1 MKGLFIKDFLTLRRK
16 YGPVRIAMDVLLIA
30 VLMIAFGAN
39 SAIWVSFV
47 LVPIEAMTMCMT
59 LTNCDEQWKWQKYA
73 FALPV
78 SRAQIVRARYLT
90 AGALAGIGF
99 AASLAV
105 NAAAALAF
113 SAYPPVLHLLLAAAS
128 LWLTLFA
135 LALVLPAGLSRGAN
149 AGFAA
154 MFAVILAL
162 RVLFGAAGFS
172 AQAAGSALAFA
183 ARHVE
188 VALVLA
194 ICAVAAAC
202 ALSYE
207 ISVRLLRRARA

>member
-39 SAIWVSFV
+39 GAIWVSFV
-47 LVPIEAMTMCMT
+47 LVPVEAMTMCMT

-135 LALVLPAGLSRGAN
+135 LALVERRA
-149 AGFAA
+149 
-154 MFAVILAL
+154 
-162 RVLFGAAGFS
+162 
-172 AQAAGSALAFA
+172 ALAAEPFSQFDRFID
-183 ARHVE
+183 RHFSGD
-188 VALVLA
+188 VLIPA
-194 ICAVAAAC
+194 HFIH
-202 ALSYE
+202 
-207 ISVRLLRRARA
+207 RQP

>member
-1 MKGLFIKDFLTLRRK
+1 MPAAALLGVRERFVNIVGDAVE
-16 YGPVRIAMDVLLIA
+16 PVSYTHLDVYKRQ
-30 VLMIAFGAN
+30 
-39 SAIWVSFV
+39 
-47 LVPIEAMTMCMT
+47 T

-78 SRAQIVRARYLT
+78 SRAQIVRARYLA

-99 AASLAV
+99 AASLAI

-128 LWLTLFA
+128 LGLTLFA

-162 RVLFGAAGFS
+162 LVLFGAAGFS
-172 AQAAGSALAFA
+172 A
-183 ARHVE
+183 
-188 VALVLA
+188 
-194 ICAVAAAC
+194 C
-202 ALSYE
+202 
-207 ISVRLLRRARA
+207 LLYTSRCV